1 MVALRCFAVGS
12 VLILTSLFLFLNA
25 QSPISE
31 FEDTF
36 PALPGA
42 VKTSAYND
50 SIIVTGFRLQFNQ
63 SPGRSGFTLSQD
75 SSISGFKF
83 QNIPDI
89 FDANGHDVKDS
100 LVYTAMTPFSF
111 AHSVL
116 SKINFRGETID
127 TAHIPPPG
135 APFDYIQSYALHAGP
150 NYLYLSGFIG
160 DTSTFGTL
168 NPTTASCI
176 YKLDYDFNVID
187 YNIYYPENSSLF
199 ITDITGKED
208 SLLAIFIYDDIV
220 TTSNKGKSV
229 VSIASDWSLDTLFTN
244 RTSRVERKSSPAQHI
259 YRFSESL
266 ILFELPGLISER
278 FYDGEGILYCINES
292 GELLWEYT
300 NHTQQ
305 PYEVDDRRYNVGE
318 IRKVGDQLIISGT
331 AGRNRGYD
339 EFQNVPYMTSLSL
352 DGEHNWT
359 RLYYYYRTPFLHD
372 IYSGDYENSRPP
384 WTTFNSF
391 AVKEDGTFYA
401 VGVGFDLPNLDEN
414 GSVID
419 RSHKLILAEFDSVGC
434 PYPNCETEVFIGAT
448 PVPNTN
454 VIPGRRWSEREWST
468 GDTLVHHYRFGR
480 DSFFTAGRYYVPV
493 EKFDFASGDYQ
504 PTGKAM
510 REIMGKT
517 FLRENDFDH
526 LINNKLYG
534 VDDQMNSVVSFPGN
548 VPFLPVQQRILV
560 KDSIVTDDGKTRLR
574 LIYDCPQFNNPVV
587 QTYTWVDGV
596 GRLEGRFSIFN
607 ACGGVPTSELLCVR
621 DWDQIIYTKEGYL
634 DCDIL
639 DDVSNPDSANQLSVF
654 PNPTSGW
661 INVQGT
667 PVNALIEVYDEIGRL
682 ILTTKATTFDLS
694 DSPKG
699 AYVISVT
706 AADKYWVRKVIVK

>member
-1 MVALRCFAVGS
+1 MATSRCIAAAS
-12 VLILTSLFLFLNA
+12 ILLCFFSFLPLDA

-31 FEDTF
+31 FEDSF

-42 VKTSAYND
+42 VKMSIYND

-63 SPGRSGFTLSQD
+63 SSGRSGFIFSQD
-75 SSISGFKF
+75 TTAAGFKF
-83 QNIPDI
+83 QNLSSI
-89 FDANGHDVKDS
+89 FDANGHDFKDS

-111 AHSVL
+111 THSIL
-116 SKINFRGETID
+116 SKINFQGETID
-127 TAHIPPPG
+127 TAHILPPEVS
-135 APFDYIQSYALHAGP
+135 FDYIQSYALHAGP
-150 NYLYLSGFIG
+150 KHLYLSGFIG
-160 DTSTFGTL
+160 KSFSFNTP
-168 NPTTASCI
+168 NPITASCI
-176 YKLDYDFNVID
+176 YKLDYNFNVVD
-187 YNIYYPENSSLF
+187 YKIYHPEHSSLF
-199 ITDITGKED
+199 ITDIAGEED
-208 SLLAIFIYDDIV
+208 SLLAVFIHDDII
-220 TTSNKGKSV
+220 TPSNKGKSV
-229 VSIASDWSLDTLFTN
+229 VSIASDWSLDTLVTN
-244 RTSRVERKSSPAQHI
+244 RTSRVERNSSPNQHI
-259 YRFSESL
+259 YRFAENL
-266 ILFELPGLISER
+266 ILFEFPGLISER

-305 PYEVDDRRYNVGE
+305 SYEVDDRRYNVGE

-372 IYSGDYENSRPP
+372 IYSGEYEDSRPP

-401 VGVGFDLPNLDEN
+401 AGVGLNLPNLDEN
-414 GSVID
+414 GNTID
-419 RSHKLILAEFDSVGC
+419 RSHKLILAELDSVGC
-434 PYPNCETEVFIGAT
+434 PYPNCETEVFIGET

-480 DSFFTAGRYYVPV
+480 DSFFTAGRYYVPI
-493 EKFDFASGDYQ
+493 EKFDYTSGDYQ

-574 LIYDCPQFNNPVV
+574 LVYDCPQFNNPVV
-587 QTYTWVDGV
+587 QTYTWIDGV

-607 ACGGVPTSELLCVR
+607 ACGGIPTSELLCVR

-639 DDVSNPDSANQLSVF
+639 DDVSDPQVASQLTVF
-654 PNPTSGW
+654 PNPTSGRVT
-661 INVQGT
+661 VQGA
-667 PVNALIEVYDEIGRL
+667 PANALIRVYDEIGKLMFTTTDATFRL
-682 ILTTKATTFDLS
+682 AGSPGRVYVLSITTAQ
-694 DSPKG
+694 
-699 AYVISVT
+699 
-706 AADKYWVRKVIVK
+706 KYWVRKVVVK